1 MGETLGEQERE
12 IVGRTMIFGV
22 FAIGRTHKTADGQ
35 IETGRAI
42 LPLVVTVG
50 DERRD
55 TMGDLRA
62 LVRE

>member
-1 MGETLGEQERE
+1 M
-12 IVGRTMIFGV
+12 VFGV
-22 FAIGRTHKTADGQ
+22 FAIGRTHKTADGK

-62 LVRE
+62 PVRE